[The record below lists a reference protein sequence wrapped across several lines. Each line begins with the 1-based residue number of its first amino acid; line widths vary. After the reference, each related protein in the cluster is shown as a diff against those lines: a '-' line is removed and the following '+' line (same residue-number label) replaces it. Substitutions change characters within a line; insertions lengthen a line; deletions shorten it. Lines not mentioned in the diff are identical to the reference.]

1 MGVRP
6 PNIALRDTT
15 DVKWHDYYSL
25 KSEYTILYFWDPECG
40 HCKKTTPKL
49 EELYTKKFKGRN
61 IEIFSVGKAVGE
73 DFPKWKKFI
82 KERALI
88 RVKKNLKYLQKKEQD
103 FTVEE
108 MRELIAIEEKE
119 IISKITTTVGIG
131 SILALL
137 GIPNI

>member
-1 MGVRP
+1 MFDKTKTE
-6 PNIALRDTT
+6 IIKKSKS
-15 DVKWHDYYSL
+15 VKNL
-25 KSEYTILYFWDPECG
+25 TVFQ
-40 HCKKTTPKL
+40 
-49 EELYTKKFKGRN
+49 
-61 IEIFSVGKAVGE
+61 
-73 DFPKWKKFI
+73 WKKFI

-119 IISKITTTVGIG
+119 VISKITTTVGIG

>member
-1 MGVRP
+1 MF
-6 PNIALRDTT
+6 NKTKTEIIEKSKS
-15 DVKWHDYYSL
+15 VKNL
-25 KSEYTILYFWDPECG
+25 TVFQ
-40 HCKKTTPKL
+40 
-49 EELYTKKFKGRN
+49 
-61 IEIFSVGKAVGE
+61 
-73 DFPKWKKFI
+73 WKKFI

-88 RVKKNLKYLQKKEQD
+88 RVKKNLKYLQKKEHD

>member
-1 MGVRP
+1 MFDKTKTE
-6 PNIALRDTT
+6 IIEKSKS
-15 DVKWHDYYSL
+15 VKNL
-25 KSEYTILYFWDPECG
+25 TVFQ
-40 HCKKTTPKL
+40 
-49 EELYTKKFKGRN
+49 
-61 IEIFSVGKAVGE
+61 
-73 DFPKWKKFI
+73 WKKFI

-119 IISKITTTVGIG
+119 VISKITTTIGIG

>member
-1 MGVRP
+1 MF
-6 PNIALRDTT
+6 NKTKTEIIKKSKS
-15 DVKWHDYYSL
+15 VKNL
-25 KSEYTILYFWDPECG
+25 TVFQ
-40 HCKKTTPKL
+40 
-49 EELYTKKFKGRN
+49 
-61 IEIFSVGKAVGE
+61 
-73 DFPKWKKFI
+73 WKKFI